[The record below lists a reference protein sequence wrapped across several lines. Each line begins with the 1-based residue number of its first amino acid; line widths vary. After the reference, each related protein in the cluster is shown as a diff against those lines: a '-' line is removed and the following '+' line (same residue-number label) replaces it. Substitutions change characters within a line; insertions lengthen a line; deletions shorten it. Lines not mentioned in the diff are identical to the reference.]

1 MSDSTQPHD
10 DDTTTG
16 GGLDAGSGVEADG
29 RSPLGQKGAFR
40 DAEGAG
46 VAAGDADDADDAD
59 DAAGHS
65 ERDGT
70 ESVPRAG
77 GGPAP
82 TDGTGT
88 TGTGVTGSAA
98 VS

>member
-1 MSDSTQPHD
+1 MGDTTNARD
-10 DDTTTG
+10 DDPTTG
-16 GGLDAGSGVEADG
+16 TGVDAGSGVEDDG
-29 RSPLGQKGAFR
+29 RSPLGQQGAFR
-40 DAEGAG
+40 DAEGTS
-46 VAAGDADDADDAD
+46 ADTES
-59 DAAGHS
+59 S
-65 ERDGT
+65 EQAGT

-88 TGTGVTGSAA
+88 SGTGVTGSAA

>member
-1 MSDSTQPHD
+1 MSDSTQPHGG

-46 VAAGDADDADDAD
+46 VAEGDADDAD